1 MAEEQPNEEQPNE
14 ELPNEQQNARR
25 FIWSN
30 GLQNIGDQIVA
41 PKTVLP
47 WLFTAAGVPSVYT
60 SFLVPVRESGSMLPQ
75 ALLTPWVTSQRSRK
89 RAWLVGSWG
98 QAISA
103 ALIAA
108 AALALTGHALG
119 LAVVVLL
126 AVQAVFRAI
135 CSIAG
140 KDVQGRT
147 ISKGRRGTITGR
159 ATELAGAF
167 TLAIGLILMFIPDE
181 LPRWALAALLGLGAS
196 TWAFAAFV
204 FAGIEEPE
212 AEQSKKGGG
221 SSLRRTWE
229 LVKGERDLQRFLLV
243 RSLMLVTAL
252 STPFIVVLAGQ
263 QGANLTGLGAFI
275 IASGGASLLGGRVS
289 GMLSDRSSKSTMA
302 WAAGVA
308 SSVLVLL
315 VLSAQLFDARVNAW
329 VMPLGF
335 FLVNLAHTA
344 VRVSRKTYLV
354 DMAEGDR
361 RTLITGASNTVMG
374 VVLLVVGAISSA
386 ISVLGPQA
394 ALIFL
399 AAIGYAGV
407 VGAARLKD
415 VSAPRG

>member
-1 MAEEQPNEEQPNE
+1 MAEEQPNE
-14 ELPNEQQNARR
+14 ELPNEQRNARR

-89 RAWLVGSWG
+89 RAWLIGSWG
-98 QAISA
+98 QAVSA

-204 FAGIEEPE
+204 FASIEEPE
-212 AEQSKKGGG
+212 AKQSKKGGG

-229 LVKGERDLQRFLLV
+229 LVKGDRDLQRFLLV

-399 AAIGYAGV
+399 ASIGYAGV